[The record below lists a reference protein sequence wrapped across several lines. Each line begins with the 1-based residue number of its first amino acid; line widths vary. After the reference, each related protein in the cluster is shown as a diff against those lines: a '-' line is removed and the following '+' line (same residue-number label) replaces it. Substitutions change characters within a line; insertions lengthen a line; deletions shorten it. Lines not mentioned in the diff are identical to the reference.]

1 MSTIWAF
8 DNIEHKHTLNCGED
22 CMKKFC
28 SLLREHATNVTNFE
42 KKKVL
47 PLTKKE
53 LKLHQGATACYIFG
67 KRFLMKRKE
76 VS

>member
-8 DNIEHKHTLNCGED
+8 DNTENKHILDRGEN

-28 SLLREHATNVTNFE
+28 SSLRDNATNVINFE
-42 KKKVL
+42 KKKLL

-53 LKLHQGATACYIFG
+53 LKL
-67 KRFLMKRKE
+67 L
-76 VS
+76 